1 MRNWRLEAV
10 DENIDI
16 PVTFNPVSN
25 SVVADVQELPASV
38 HSLYWKAPTSYLGEK
53 VNDTRLHCFNKL
65 FFSSLL
71 FVCVPALLI

>member
-1 MRNWRLEAV
+1 MYFHQFVDMRNWRLEAV

-38 HSLYWKAPTSYLGEK
+38 HSLYWKAPPSYLGEK
-53 VNDTRLHCFNKL
+53 VKDT
-65 FFSSLL
+65 
-71 FVCVPALLI
+71 

>member
-1 MRNWRLEAV
+1 MRNWSLEAM

-38 HSLYWKAPTSYLGEK
+38 HSLYWKAPPSYLGEK
-53 VNDTRLHCFNKL
+53 VNDTQLICFYNMYSFL
-65 FFSSLL
+65 
-71 FVCVPALLI
+71 

>member
-1 MRNWRLEAV
+1 MEAV

-38 HSLYWKAPTSYLGEK
+38 HSLYWKAPPSYLGEK
-53 VNDTRLHCFNKL
+53 VNDICFNSMYS
-65 FFSSLL
+65 FFASIIDKQSPC
-71 FVCVPALLI
+71 FS

>member
-10 DENIDI
+10 DESMDI

-38 HSLYWKAPTSYLGEK
+38 HNLYWKAPPSYLGEK
-53 VNDTRLHCFNKL
+53 VNAT
-65 FFSSLL
+65 
-71 FVCVPALLI
+71 